1 MKIQLLKKDK
11 AREKA
16 RACLDV
22 YELLMTVYV
31 DVLNNINEKVAEF
44 NEYVSQA
51 TLHSSADKV
60 LGASKMQKILKESH
74 LDFIRIEN
82 VRKYCN
88 EQLCLISVNY
98 SQVVEVTN
106 NIYGTRKINKKVS
119 KELLS
124 TKKDIGEYGV
134 CG

>member
-1 MKIQLLKKDK
+1 MLKKDK

-44 NEYVSQA
+44 NEYVSLA
-51 TLHSSADKV
+51 SLRSNADKV

-106 NIYGTRKINKKVS
+106 NIYGTKKS
-119 KELLS
+119 I
-124 TKKDIGEYGV
+124 KKYLRNCYQQKMI
-134 CG
+134 